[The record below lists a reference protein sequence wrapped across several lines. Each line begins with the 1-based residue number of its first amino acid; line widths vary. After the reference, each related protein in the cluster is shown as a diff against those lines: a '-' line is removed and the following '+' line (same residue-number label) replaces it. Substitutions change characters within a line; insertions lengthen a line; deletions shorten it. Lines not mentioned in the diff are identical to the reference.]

1 MLSLNSSQIYL
12 YRQPVNMHKSFEG
25 LSALVQQSFPGK
37 LYTGA
42 YFVFLNKSSKCIKIL
57 VWDGDGYAIYYK
69 RLEKGRFL
77 VNGKAES
84 SLTRREFL
92 MLFEGIKPV
101 HLDSRFKFKK

>member
-1 MLSLNSSQIYL
+1 MLSLNSSKIYL
-12 YRQPVNMHKSFEG
+12 YTQPVNMHKSFEG
-25 LSALVQQSFPGK
+25 LSALIQQSFPGE

-77 VNGKAES
+77 VNGNAKS

-101 HLDSRFKFKK
+101 HLDKRFKLKK